1 MTEQEERAL
10 AQRIAVDSEVFD
22 FEKALELVERMP
34 HKAERL
40 VREREE
46 ERVRQERL
54 DRAYRRLHRS
64 AQAMQ

>member
-22 FEKALELVERMP
+22 FKRALELVECMP

-40 VREREE
+40 IREREE
-46 ERVRQERL
+46 EQQRQEKL
-54 DRAYRRLHRS
+54 DRAYRRMHRS